1 MNILEIIDRKKN
13 KQELSKEEIDFFVNE
28 YSKDNSIIK
37 DYQASSLLMA
47 ILLNGLNKQET
58 FYLTNA
64 MQHSGEQVEL
74 VANQN
79 KLIIDKHSSGGI
91 GDKVTLI
98 LTPILA
104 ALGFDVAK
112 MSGRGL
118 SFTGGTIDKLESI
131 NAKTDFDLNCAQE
144 LMNKYGM
151 FVMSQTNKIVPAD
164 KKIYSLRD
172 VSGTVESLPLIV
184 SSIMSK
190 KLCINSDYLFLD
202 IKVGSGAFF
211 KSLKEANEF
220 CDYALY
226 VAKQANKKTSIHL
239 TNMDIPLGFNIGNK
253 LEVIE
258 AINYLNN
265 KIKNS
270 YLDTLIVE
278 MAADILLDTKKVEDK
293 KQAITLV
300 KEIIDSKQA
309 LNKLLEYLKAVECNL
324 DLLNFESWFNPSYSH
339 QIYAE
344 QDGYLNFENCKE
356 IGLVS
361 LYLGAGR
368 KTKSDKIDFDAG
380 IVMNK
385 EYNQFVKS
393 GELIATLYSNSKISN
408 EAIELFKRNLK
419 LTKKPNKNNKV
430 IYKKI
435 SN

>member
-1 MNILEIIDRKKN
+1 T
-13 KQELSKEEIDFFVNE
+13 
-28 YSKDNSIIK
+28 IK

-58 FYLTNA
+58 YYLTNA
-64 MQHSGEQVEL
+64 MQHSGEQIKL
-74 VANQN
+74 NSN
-79 KLIIDKHSSGGI
+79 NDRLIIDKHSSGGI

-98 LTPILA
+98 LTPIIA
-104 ALGFDVAK
+104 ALGYDVAK

-131 NAKTDFDLNCAQE
+131 NANSEFDLDCAQK

-151 FVMSQTNKIVPAD
+151 FIMSQTDKIVPAD

-172 VSGTVESLPLIV
+172 VSGTVESIPLIA

-211 KSLKEANEF
+211 KTLKEANTF
-220 CDYALY
+220 CEYTLY

-258 AINYLNN
+258 AINYLDNRLV
-265 KIKNS
+265 NS
-270 YLDTLIVE
+270 YLDKLIVE
-278 MAADILLDTKKVEDK
+278 MAADILLDTNRVENK
-293 KQAITLV
+293 KQAISIV
-300 KEIIDSKQA
+300 REVINSKKA
-309 LNKLLEYLKAVECNL
+309 LNKLLDYLKAVDSDL
-324 DLLNFESWFNPSYSH
+324 DLLNYNSWFNPKFSYE
-339 QIYAE
+339 IYAE
-344 QDGYLNFENCKE
+344 QDGYLDFENCKE

-380 IVMNK
+380 IVLNK
-385 EYNQFVKS
+385 EYNQYVKS
-393 GELIATLYSNSKISN
+393 GDLIATLYSNSKISN
-408 EAIELFKRNLK
+408 EVIELFKKDLK
-419 LTKKPNKNNKV
+419 ITKKPNKNTKI
-430 IYKKI
+430 IY
-435 SN
+435 